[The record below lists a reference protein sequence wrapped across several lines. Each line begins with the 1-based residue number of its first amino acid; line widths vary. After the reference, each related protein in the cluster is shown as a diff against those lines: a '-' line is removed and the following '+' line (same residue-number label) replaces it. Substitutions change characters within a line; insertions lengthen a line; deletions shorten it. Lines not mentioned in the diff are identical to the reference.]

1 MGTIVGLGQAGC
13 NITKLFSQY
22 PQYETFYIDSEARE
36 EENFLKITKQDNHE
50 LYDAKTR
57 LKKAFFDKI
66 RGPVVF
72 VLGGSGDV
80 SGACLRILEKM
91 KNLDLYVLYIKPDTE
106 LLSEVK
112 KKQEKVVFHI
122 LQQYARSGLLKRMF
136 IVSNPSVEEILGD
149 VPVIGYHDKL
159 NNLIVPTMHMI
170 NVYSNIKPEM
180 STFSEPVET
189 ARISTF
195 GFADI
200 ETGEEKLF
208 YDLNMPREK
217 VFYYAINEEQLQSSG
232 NLYKKI
238 TTQLKDK
245 SENENVKISYGI
257 YSTQYQQNYVYCV
270 AHATLV
276 QEENL

>member
-1 MGTIVGLGQAGC
+1 MGTVVGLGEAGC
-13 NITKLFSQY
+13 NIAKLFSQY
-22 PQYETFYIDSEARE
+22 PQYEAFYIDAESKKED
-36 EENFLKITKQDNHE
+36 NYLKITKQDNHE
-50 LYDAKTR
+50 LYESKTR
-57 LKKAFFDKI
+57 LRKAFFEKI
-66 RGPVVF
+66 KGPVIF
-72 VLGGSGDV
+72 ILSGSGDI
-80 SGACLRILEKM
+80 SGACLRVLEKL
-91 KNLDLYVLYIKPDTE
+91 KNLDLYVLYIKPDTD
-106 LLSEVK
+106 LLSETK
-112 KKQEKVVFHI
+112 LKQEKVVFHV

-136 IVSNPSVEEILGD
+136 IVSNPVVESVLGD
-149 VPVIGYHDKL
+149 VPVIGYHEKL

-208 YDLNMPREK
+208 YDLKMPREK
-217 VFYYAINEEQLQSSG
+217 IFYYAINEEELQSSG
-232 NLYKKI
+232 GLYKKI
-238 TTQLKDK
+238 TTQLKEK
-245 SENENVKISYGI
+245 SESENVKVSYGI
-257 YSTQYQQNYVYCV
+257 YSTQYEQNYVYCV